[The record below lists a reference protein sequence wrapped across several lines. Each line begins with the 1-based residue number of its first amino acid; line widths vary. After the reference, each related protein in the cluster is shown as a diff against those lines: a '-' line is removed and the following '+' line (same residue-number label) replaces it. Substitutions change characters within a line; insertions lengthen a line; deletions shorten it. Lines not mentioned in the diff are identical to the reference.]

1 MLRLPLLFLLALEFH
16 SSMLAERSFAER
28 LVSFDD
34 EPAAA
39 TEAAPSECGCN
50 VCSTCTCEDSC
61 GGLLGGWLV
70 PSDPCFSEFI
80 SPITNPTFFEDPRT
94 LTELRFIY
102 ARHKVPA
109 DALGGTANAFLLQ
122 ARAALTE
129 NLSVIATKDGFVT
142 STNPLIDDGW
152 LDVAAGL
159 KYNLFSDAETQ
170 ELLSAGVTFE
180 LPVGSRAAQQGNGDG
195 LFHLFLTGGTEF
207 GNNNHWIS
215 GSGFLL
221 PADRS
226 AESTIWYW
234 SNHFDRKLG
243 GSNWYALAE
252 VNWFHYLGAGDAFDL
267 APIEGGDLFNLGTVG
282 VAGNDIVT
290 GALGAKYKPSS
301 HLELGAAIEFP
312 VTERRDVLDNRL
324 YFDCIVRY

>member
-1 MLRLPLLFLLALEFH
+1 MRRLPLVMLTAIGFLSSVLAGP
-16 SSMLAERSFAER
+16 SFAER
-28 LVSFDD
+28 LVSYDD
-34 EPAAA
+34 EPAAEAA
-39 TEAAPSECGCN
+39 TAPSECGCN
-50 VCSTCTCEDSC
+50 VCSTGYCDDSC
-61 GGLLGGWLV
+61 GGLLSGWLV

-109 DALGGTANAFLLQ
+109 PALGGTVSGFLLQ
-122 ARAALTE
+122 ARAAVTE
-129 NLSVIATKDGFVT
+129 NLSVIATKDGFLT
-142 STNPLIDDGW
+142 SSNPLIEDGW
-152 LDVAAGL
+152 FDVAAGL

-180 LPVGSRAAQQGNGDG
+180 LPVGSRASQQGNGDG

-207 GNNNHWIS
+207 GNNNHWVS

-221 PADRS
+221 PADGS
-226 AESTIWYW
+226 AESTVWYW
-234 SNHFDRKLG
+234 SNHFDHKIG
-243 GSNWYALAE
+243 NSNWYALAE
-252 VNWFHYLGAGDAFDL
+252 VNWFNYLGAGTAFDV
-267 APIEGGDLFNLGTVG
+267 APIEGGDLFNLGSVG

-301 HLELGAAIEFP
+301 HLELGAAVEFP
-312 VTERRDVLDNRL
+312 ITERRDVLDNRL
-324 YFDCIVRY
+324 YFDCILRY

>member
-1 MLRLPLLFLLALEFH
+1 MRTEMLRLPLLVLIAFGFH

-28 LVSFDD
+28 LVSYDD
-34 EPAAA
+34 EPAAEAEELRRSAGVMCAAHVTA
-39 TEAAPSECGCN
+39 TTRAAGSWA
-50 VCSTCTCEDSC
+50 
-61 GGLLGGWLV
+61 GWLV

-109 DALGGTANAFLLQ
+109 PALGGTVNVFLLQ

-129 NLSVIATKDGFVT
+129 NLSVIATKDGFMT
-142 STNPLIDDGW
+142 SSNPLIDDGW
-152 LDVAAGL
+152 FDVAAGL

-180 LPVGSRAAQQGNGDG
+180 LPVGSRASQQGNGDG

-221 PADRS
+221 PADGS
-226 AESTIWYW
+226 AESTVWYW

-243 GSNWYALAE
+243 
-252 VNWFHYLGAGDAFDL
+252 
-267 APIEGGDLFNLGTVG
+267 
-282 VAGNDIVT
+282 
-290 GALGAKYKPSS
+290 
-301 HLELGAAIEFP
+301 
-312 VTERRDVLDNRL
+312 
-324 YFDCIVRY
+324 